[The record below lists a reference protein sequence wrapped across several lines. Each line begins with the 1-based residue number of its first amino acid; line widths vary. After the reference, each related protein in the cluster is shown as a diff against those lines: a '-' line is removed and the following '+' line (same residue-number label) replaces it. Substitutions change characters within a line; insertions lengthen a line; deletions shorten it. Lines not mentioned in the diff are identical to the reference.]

1 MPMAAFKR
9 GSRGLE
15 CLQALK
21 ELNCRA
27 SRTENLLRKTQGAAQ
42 SSSTIPWRGR
52 DGTGCAASKEPLPR
66 LRSLLTSSSTRV
78 PSCSTWIQETDAKR
92 GCHCSKR
99 CPGSI
104 QTHLALPGAWAVIP
118 AAIEEPPFPKGK
130 GPKFTLRG
138 CLGTDTARP
147 CQGRTPY

>member
-1 MPMAAFKR
+1 MAAFKR
-9 GSRGLE
+9 GSRGFK

-52 DGTGCAASKEPLPR
+52 DGTGCAAREEPLPR
-66 LRSLLTSSSTRV
+66 LRSLLRSR
-78 PSCSTWIQETDAKR
+78 STWIQELDAKR
-92 GCHCSKR
+92 GCRCSKR

-138 CLGTDTARP
+138 CLGTDTDIARP
-147 CQGRTPY
+147 CQARTPY